1 MAMLN
6 NQMVYID
13 GLPTENDEFFFTTS
27 MLVYRRVRKKTTMNL
42 VKDIEGHTGSILD
55 MLKIYWANRANNE
68 DILDDY
74 PQWMRIN
81 LLLQ

>member
-1 MAMLN
+1 MIYLQKM
-6 NQMVYID
+6 MSFYHIYV
-13 GLPTENDEFFFTTS
+13 GLQEGKEKNYDEFS
-27 MLVYRRVRKKTTMNL
+27 
-42 VKDIEGHTGSILD
+42 EGHTGSILD